1 MKNKDRIEIQEL
13 FMAKAGNDFNR
24 CFYGT
29 IQRLKNEDGS
39 DYCYGK
45 ITVNQGY
52 ICARASNQEELGKKL
67 DEIVLFVLDYGLHND
82 IGKSSAIA
90 GNTVFLN

>member
-13 FMAKAGNDFNR
+13 FMAKAGNDFSR

-29 IQRLKNEDGS
+29 IKRLKNKDSS
-39 DYCYGK
+39 DYCFGK

-52 ICARASNQEELGKKL
+52 ICARADTQEELGRKL
-67 DEIVLFVLDYGLHND
+67 DDIVLLVLDYGLHD
-82 IGKSSAIA
+82 TSGKALSIV
-90 GNTVFLN
+90 GNTIFLN